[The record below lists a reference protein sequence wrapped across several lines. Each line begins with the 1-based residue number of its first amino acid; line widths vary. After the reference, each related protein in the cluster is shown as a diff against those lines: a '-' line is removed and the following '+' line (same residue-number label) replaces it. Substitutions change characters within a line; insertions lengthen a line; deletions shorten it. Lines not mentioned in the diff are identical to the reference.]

1 MIKTYFLTVLLLF
14 FYSITCLSQSKTDTA
29 ITEINQSL
37 DSIGKVTQDLQK
49 ALEDSVKNLK
59 QTDSLSYTESIN
71 SNYLILDQNI
81 IDSIKVHPKEMLYK
95 EYILGKG
102 PHDLGSKI
110 LFGVSLALLI
120 GFLYLGFYLASKTG
134 LCRDESFDTNGQI
147 IKEIHKRP
155 YSYSRVQLF
164 WWTIIILSSYIFFY
178 GITGVL
184 PPLNSTAAML
194 LGLGVVVYAF
204 GKIIDQHQ
212 IKTSPPGK
220 RIQDE
225 NTSNDFFTNI
235 LSDETGI
242 SIHRFQALVFNVIF
256 GIGFISS
263 FIKGIIHQ
271 QYPFPDFGDWQLAML
286 GISSATFLTLKTR
299 ENDTTK
305 EGNDASQTKP
315 ENQSSGVS
323 NKNGDESNSGQHDR

>member
-1 MIKTYFLTVLLLF
+1 LI
-14 FYSITCLSQSKTDTA
+14 SK
-29 ITEINQSL
+29 ISNSL

-49 ALEDSVKNLK
+49 ALQDSIRSLK
-59 QTDSLSYTESIN
+59 QTDSLSYTESIH

-110 LFGVSLALLI
+110 LFTVSLALLLA
-120 GFLYLGFYLASKTG
+120 FLYLGFYLAAKTA
-134 LCRDESFDTNGQI
+134 LCRDESFDSTGQI
-147 IKEIHKRP
+147 IKEIHRRP

-184 PPLNSTAAML
+184 PPLNSTSAML

-204 GKIIDQHQ
+204 GKIIDQRQ
-212 IKTSPPGK
+212 IKTTPPGR

-263 FIKGIIHQ
+263 FIKGIVHQ

-299 ENDTTK
+299 ENDKTK
-305 EGNDASQTKP
+305 EGSDASQTVSQ
-315 ENQSSGVS
+315 NQSSPLS
-323 NKNGDESNSGQHDR
+323 NIVGDESNSGQHDR